1 MLVVERW
8 ILARLRNLRVI
19 PSPIDQ
25 NRCAQS
31 RNPIDIMV
39 QGWSTSLFQAKQQ
52 CSRMSE
58 RKTRLESQLSRMNCQ
73 TFSTGLSS
81 GHLGG
86 SGTSVMFG
94 GTMSLS
100 DRCHPGLVEDEHGVS
115 PPAPPP
121 SRSRPDAGSSPRCCS
136 EARQGLRPCR
146 AWGRWRRRYR
156 SRRCVDRAARRVA
169 TRAWPSAG

>member
-1 MLVVERW
+1 MWTIFENP
-8 ILARLRNLRVI
+8 LASAYRDAKKKDLI

-31 RNPIDIMV
+31 RNPIDIIV
-39 QGWSTSLFQAKQQ
+39 QGWSTSLFQEKQQ

-81 GHLGG
+81 GHLAG

-100 DRCHPGLVEDEHGVS
+100 DRCHP
-115 PPAPPP
+115 A
-121 SRSRPDAGSSPRCCS
+121 
-136 EARQGLRPCR
+136 
-146 AWGRWRRRYR
+146 
-156 SRRCVDRAARRVA
+156 
-169 TRAWPSAG
+169 